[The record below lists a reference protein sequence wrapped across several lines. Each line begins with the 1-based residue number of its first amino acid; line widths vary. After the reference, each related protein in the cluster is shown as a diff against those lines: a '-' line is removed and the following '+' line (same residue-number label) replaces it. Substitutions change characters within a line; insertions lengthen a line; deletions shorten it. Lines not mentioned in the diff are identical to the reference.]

1 MTVELDPTGIHPR
14 GHSLGF
20 DCAAIPKDT
29 GYGYVAKPNSHTPW
43 WAFSAMFF
51 LIKDCMGAVET
62 QQCLTMDTECLTVGK
77 WVLAS
82 NQPKPLDDCKQAS
95 KL

>member
-1 MTVELDPTGIHPR
+1 MLMSLGWIVYNIAIWSCTRRTQHPPKVLGVAAQPYSRILGMAVELDPTGIHPR

-43 WAFSAMFF
+43 
-51 LIKDCMGAVET
+51 
-62 QQCLTMDTECLTVGK
+62 
-77 WVLAS
+77 
-82 NQPKPLDDCKQAS
+82 
-95 KL
+95 

>member
-43 WAFSAMFF
+43 
-51 LIKDCMGAVET
+51 
-62 QQCLTMDTECLTVGK
+62 
-77 WVLAS
+77 
-82 NQPKPLDDCKQAS
+82 
-95 KL
+95 

>member
-1 MTVELDPTGIHPR
+1 VAAQLYSRILGMTVELDPTGIHPR

-43 WAFSAMFF
+43 
-51 LIKDCMGAVET
+51 
-62 QQCLTMDTECLTVGK
+62 
-77 WVLAS
+77 
-82 NQPKPLDDCKQAS
+82 
-95 KL
+95 